1 MDITQFTNALY
12 AAIGL
17 AAGSDD
23 FQVVRAVAL
32 VPAELVL
39 RGAFARG

>member
-17 AAGSDD
+17 AAGGDD
-23 FQVVRAVAL
+23 CQVVRAEAL
-32 VPAELVL
+32 VPPELVL
-39 RGAFARG
+39 RGVFARG